1 MARAAIASNCANRLF
16 GIGSG
21 ESAMRR
27 FSVAFVLF
35 AFWASMA
42 AQENNRPR
50 AFDAIRSSDSYRQA
64 VLGAYQEYESSLSTH
79 CPKIDI
85 NMNTSEAKIYGTIET
100 DANGNIVNAHWKEM
114 TDGVA
119 CGEKRSYAASVTI
132 QNGKTAV
139 LALFPGQSAA
149 GAVLQHDAVQ
159 YAAVGAGAGSCPVD
173 VLETSLPNGDPG
185 GPGVAW
191 EEKWTVRVCGKKS
204 VVTIHF
210 APAAGGT
217 TISVSPKETVAAS

>member
-1 MARAAIASNCANRLF
+1 
-16 GIGSG
+16 
-21 ESAMRR
+21 MRR
-27 FSVAFVLF
+27 FF
-35 AFWASMA
+35 AAWLLGLVCGSAG

-79 CPKIDI
+79 CQKIDI
-85 NMNTSEAKIYGTIET
+85 NMNTSEAKVYGTIQT
-100 DANGNIVNAHWKEM
+100 DAGGNIVNGHWKEM

-139 LALFPGQSAA
+139 FSLFPGKSAA
-149 GAVLQHDAVQ
+149 GPVLQHDAVQ

-173 VLETSLPNGDPG
+173 VLETSLPNGEPS

-191 EEKWTVRVCGKKS
+191 DEKWVVRACGKKS
-204 VVTIHF
+204 VVTMHF
-210 APAAGGT
+210 APDATGT
-217 TISVSPKETVAAS
+217 TVSVSPKETVAAP